1 MLDLG
6 EIVTLDNNKEFMC
19 FERVQLDGKDFLYLI
34 AADDSGEICFAEQ
47 AMIDGEP
54 QIRTIGNKEDKNRLT
69 ALFQELH
76 KDATVD

>member
-34 AADDSGEICFAEQ
+34 ATDDSGEICFAEQ
-47 AMIDGEP
+47 AEH
-54 QIRTIGNKEDKNRLT
+54 QL
-69 ALFQELH
+69 ALSEQRSMVIS
-76 KDATVD
+76 AQG